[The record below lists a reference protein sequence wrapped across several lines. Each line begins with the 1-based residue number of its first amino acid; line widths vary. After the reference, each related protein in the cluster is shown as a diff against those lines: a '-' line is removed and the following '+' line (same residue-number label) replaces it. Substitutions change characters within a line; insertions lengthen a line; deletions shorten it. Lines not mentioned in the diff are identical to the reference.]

1 MLILLSTAL
10 TYLIIKRN
18 LNKILMNS
26 ILSDRINN
34 MEESATLAMAK
45 KARELKTQGIDIIGL
60 SLGEPDFKTPKHI
73 QEAAKSAV
81 DEGKYFSYPP
91 VAGYQD
97 LREAI
102 AKKLREQNNI
112 SEAKAENIV
121 VSTGAKHSIAN
132 IFMCLINEGDEVVIF
147 SPYWVS
153 YSEVIKLAGGVPVL
167 IEGNLENNF
176 KATAQQLQEAIT
188 DKTKAVI
195 YSSPCNPSGSVFS
208 KAELEAIAEVIKAN
222 ENLLVIAD
230 EIYELINFT
239 GSHASIASFPG
250 MFERTITVNGFS
262 KGYAMTGWR
271 VGYICAPLFIAKAC
285 EKIQGQF
292 TSGGTGIAQRA
303 ALAGLIGD
311 QKPTEEMAAAY
322 LKRRDL
328 VLELL
333 RDIPGIKT
341 HVPEGAFYFFPDVSA
356 FFGKS
361 AGGQVIETA
370 DDFCLYVLKEANVS
384 LVTGAAFGA
393 PHSVRLSYAASE
405 AELKEALK
413 RIKEVLAKLN

>member
-1 MLILLSTAL
+1 
-10 TYLIIKRN
+10 
-18 LNKILMNS
+18 MNS

-45 KARELKTQGIDIIGL
+45 TARELKNQGIDIIGL

-73 QEAAKSAV
+73 QEAAKSAI

-102 AKKLREQNNI
+102 AKKLREQNHI

-132 IFMCLINEGDEVVIF
+132 VFMCLINEGDEVVIF

-153 YSEVIKLAGGVPVL
+153 YSEIIKLAGGVPVL

-176 KATAQQLQEAIT
+176 KATAEQLKAAIT

-208 KAELEAIAEVIKAN
+208 KEELKAIAEVVKSK
-222 ENLLVIAD
+222 EDLVVIAD

-239 GSHASIASFPG
+239 GQQASIASFPG

-271 VGYICAPLFIAKAC
+271 VGYICAPLPIAKAC

-303 ALAGLIGD
+303 ALAGLTGD
-311 QKPTEEMAAAY
+311 QTPSQEMAAAY

-341 HVPEGAFYFFPDVSA
+341 HVPEGAFYFFPDVSS

-361 AGGQVIETA
+361 AGDFKINTA
-370 DDFCLYVLKEANVS
+370 GDFCLYLLNEAHVS
-384 LVTGAAFGA
+384 LVTGEAFGA
-393 PHSVRLSYAASE
+393 PNSVRLSYAASE
-405 AELKEALK
+405 EELKEALK
-413 RIKEVLAKLN
+413 RIKNALENVK

>member
-1 MLILLSTAL
+1 
-10 TYLIIKRN
+10 
-18 LNKILMNS
+18 MNS
-26 ILSDRINN
+26 ILSDRINA
-34 MEESATLAMAK
+34 MEESATIAMAK
-45 KARELKTQGIDIIGL
+45 KARELKGQGIDIISL
-60 SLGEPDFKTPKHI
+60 SLGEPDFKTPLHI
-73 QEAAKSAV
+73 QQAAKDAI
-81 DEGKYFSYPP
+81 DEGKYFSYSP

-102 AKKLREQNNI
+102 AKKLREENQI
-112 SEAKAENIV
+112 VEAKAENIV

-132 IFMCLINEGDEVVIF
+132 IFMCIINEGDEVVIF

-153 YSEVIKLAGGVPVL
+153 YSEIIKLAGGVPVL

-176 KATAQQLQEAIT
+176 KATADQLKTAIS

-208 KAELEAIAEVIKAN
+208 KEELEAIAEVVK
-222 ENLLVIAD
+222 EKEDLVVVAD

-239 GSHASIASFPG
+239 GKHASIASFPG
-250 MFERTITVNGFS
+250 MFDRTITVNGFS

-271 VGYICAPLFIAKAC
+271 VGYICAPVSLAKAC
-285 EKIQGQF
+285 EKIQSQF

-303 ALAGLIGD
+303 ALAGLTGD
-311 QKPTEEMAAAY
+311 QGPSKEMAKAY

-333 RDIPGIKT
+333 QEIPGIKT

-356 FFGKS
+356 FFGKR
-361 AGGQVIETA
+361 AGGQTIQNA
-370 DDFCLYVLKEANVS
+370 DDFCMYILNEAHVS

-393 PHSVRLSYAASE
+393 PDCVRLSYAASE
-405 AELKEALK
+405 DDLKEALK
-413 RIKEVLAKLN
+413 RIKDAVSKMK

>member
-1 MLILLSTAL
+1 LAVFKKT
-10 TYLIIKRN
+10 TII
-18 LNKILMNS
+18 MNS
-26 ILSDRINN
+26 ILSDRIIQ

-45 KARELKTQGIDIIGL
+45 KARELKSQGIDIISL

-73 QEAAKSAV
+73 QEAAKDAI
-81 DEGKYFSYPP
+81 DEGKYFSYSP

-102 AKKLREQNNI
+102 AKKLREENLI

-132 IFMCLINEGDEVVIF
+132 VFMCLLNEGDEVVIF

-153 YSEVIKLAGGVPVL
+153 YAEIIKLAGGVPVL

-176 KATAQQLQEAIT
+176 KATAVQLENALT
-188 DKTKAVI
+188 DKTKAII
-195 YSSPCNPSGSVFS
+195 YSSPCNPTGSVFN
-208 KAELEAIAEVIKAN
+208 KEELEEIAAVVKKR
-222 ENLLVIAD
+222 ENLFVIAD

-239 GSHASIASFPG
+239 GKHASIASFPG

-271 VGYICAPLFIAKAC
+271 VGYICAPVFMAKAC
-285 EKIQGQF
+285 EKMQGQF

-303 ALAGLIGD
+303 ALAAIEGD
-311 QKPTEEMAAAY
+311 QSPSKKMEDAY

-328 VLELL
+328 VLDLL

-341 HVPEGAFYFFPDVSA
+341 HVPEGAFYFFPDVTA

-361 AGGQVIETA
+361 SDGYLVNDA
-370 DDFCLYVLKEANVS
+370 DDICLYLLEKANVS

-393 PHSVRLSYAASE
+393 PNCVRLSYAASE
-405 AELKEALK
+405 EDLVEALK
-413 RIKEVLAKLN
+413 RMKQALSKLK

>member
-1 MLILLSTAL
+1 
-10 TYLIIKRN
+10 
-18 LNKILMNS
+18 MNS
-26 ILSDRINN
+26 ILSDRILN

-45 KARELKTQGIDIIGL
+45 KARELKSQGIDIIGL

-73 QEAAKSAV
+73 QEAAKSAI

-102 AKKLREQNNI
+102 AKKLREENNI

-132 IFMCLINEGDEVVIF
+132 TFMCLLNEGDEVVIF

-153 YSEVIKLAGGVPVL
+153 YAEIIKLAGGVPVL
-167 IEGNLENNF
+167 IEGTLENNF
-176 KATAQQLQEAIT
+176 KATAEQLEEALT

-195 YSSPCNPSGSVFS
+195 YSSPCNPTGSVFS
-208 KAELEAIAEVIKAN
+208 QSELEAIAEVVKKK
-222 ENLLVIAD
+222 EGLMVIAD

-239 GSHASIASFPG
+239 GKNFSIGSLPG

-271 VGYICAPLFIAKAC
+271 VGYICAPVEIAKAV

-303 ALAGLIGD
+303 ALAAISGD
-311 QKPTEEMAAAY
+311 QNPSKEMAEAY
-322 LKRRDL
+322 LNRRKIVLDL
-328 VLELL
+328 LQE
-333 RDIPGIKT
+333 IPGIKT
-341 HVPEGAFYFFPDVSA
+341 HIPEGAFYFFPDVTA

-361 AGGQVIETA
+361 AHGYSINNA
-370 DDFCLYVLKEANVS
+370 DDLCLYLLDVANIS

-393 PHSVRLSYAASE
+393 DNCVRLSYAASE
-405 AELKEALK
+405 EDLKEALK
-413 RIKEVLAKLN
+413 RMKKALGELS

>member
-1 MLILLSTAL
+1 
-10 TYLIIKRN
+10 
-18 LNKILMNS
+18 MNS
-26 ILSDRINN
+26 ILSDRIIA

-45 KARELKTQGIDIIGL
+45 KARELKGQGIDIISL
-60 SLGEPDFKTPKHI
+60 SLGEPDFKTPLHI
-73 QEAAKSAV
+73 QQAAKDAI

-102 AKKLREQNNI
+102 AKKLRDENGI
-112 SEAKAENIV
+112 AEAKAENIV

-132 IFMCLINEGDEVVIF
+132 VFMCLVNEGDEVVIF

-153 YSEVIKLAGGVPVL
+153 YSEIIKLAGGIPVL
-167 IEGNLENNF
+167 IEGTLENNF
-176 KATAQQLQEAIT
+176 KATADQLEAAIT

-195 YSSPCNPSGSVFS
+195 YSSPCNPTGSVFS
-208 KAELEAIAEVIKAN
+208 KEELEAIAEVVKKKEDIV
-222 ENLLVIAD
+222 VIAD

-239 GSHASIASFPG
+239 GKHASIASFPG
-250 MFERTITVNGFS
+250 MFDRTITVNGFS

-271 VGYICAPLFIAKAC
+271 VGYICAPLEIAKAC
-285 EKIQGQF
+285 EKLQGQF

-303 ALAGLIGD
+303 ALAGITGD
-311 QKPTEEMAAAY
+311 QAPSKEMESAY
-322 LKRRDL
+322 LRRRNL

-341 HVPEGAFYFFPDVSA
+341 HVPEGAFYFFPDVTA

-361 AGGQVIETA
+361 DGEMVIKDS
-370 DDFCLYVLKEANVS
+370 DDFCLYILKEAHVS

-393 PHSVRLSYAASE
+393 PDCIRLSYAASDE
-405 AELKEALK
+405 ELKSALK
-413 RIKEVLAKLN
+413 KIKEATAKLK

>member
-1 MLILLSTAL
+1 MS
-10 TYLIIKRN
+10 
-18 LNKILMNS
+18 S
-26 ILSDRINN
+26 ILSDRIIA

-45 KARELKTQGIDIIGL
+45 KARELKGQGIDIISL
-60 SLGEPDFKTPKHI
+60 SLGEPDFKTPLHI
-73 QEAAKSAV
+73 QQAAKDAI

-102 AKKLREQNNI
+102 AKKLRDENGITQA
-112 SEAKAENIV
+112 EAAHIV

-153 YSEVIKLAGGVPVL
+153 YSEIIKLAGGVPVL
-167 IEGNLENNF
+167 IEGTLENNF
-176 KATAQQLQEAIT
+176 KATADQLEAAIT
-188 DKTKAVI
+188 DRTKAVI
-195 YSSPCNPSGSVFS
+195 YSSPCNPTGSVFS
-208 KAELEAIAEVIKAN
+208 KEELEAIAEVVKKKQDVV
-222 ENLLVIAD
+222 VIAD

-239 GSHASIASFPG
+239 GQHASIASFPD
-250 MFERTITVNGFS
+250 MYERTITVNGFS

-271 VGYICAPLFIAKAC
+271 VGYICAPLEIAKAC
-285 EKIQGQF
+285 EKLQGQF

-303 ALAGLIGD
+303 ALAGITCD
-311 QKPTEEMAAAY
+311 QNPSKEMEAAY
-322 LKRRDL
+322 LRRRDL

-333 RDIPGIKT
+333 REIPGIKT
-341 HVPEGAFYFFPDVSA
+341 HVPEGAFYFFPDVTA

-361 AGGQVIETA
+361 DGEMVIKDA
-370 DDFCLYVLKEANVS
+370 DDFCLYILKEAHVS

-393 PHSVRLSYAASE
+393 PNCIRLSYAASDE
-405 AELKEALK
+405 ELKAALK
-413 RIKEVLAKLN
+413 NIKDATAKLK

>member
-1 MLILLSTAL
+1 
-10 TYLIIKRN
+10 
-18 LNKILMNS
+18 MNS
-26 ILSDRINN
+26 ILSDRIIN

-45 KARELKTQGIDIIGL
+45 KSRELKMQGIDIISL
-60 SLGEPDFKTPKHI
+60 SLGEPDFKTPQHI
-73 QEAAKSAV
+73 QDAAKASI
-81 DEGKYFSYPP
+81 DEGKYFSYSP

-102 AKKLREQNNI
+102 AKKLRDENGI

-132 IFMCLINEGDEVVIF
+132 VFMCILNEGDEVVIF

-153 YSEVIKLAGGVPVL
+153 YAEIIKLAGGVPIL
-167 IEGNLENNF
+167 IEGTLENNF
-176 KATAQQLQEAIT
+176 KATAAQLEAALT
-188 DKTKAVI
+188 DRTKAVI
-195 YSSPCNPSGSVFS
+195 YSSPCNPTGSVFS
-208 KAELEAIAEVIKAN
+208 KEELESIAEVVKKKKD
-222 ENLLVIAD
+222 LFVIAD

-239 GSHASIASFPG
+239 GKHSSIGSFSG

-285 EKIQGQF
+285 EKMQGQF

-303 ALAGLIGD
+303 ALAAITGD
-311 QKPTEEMAAAY
+311 QEPSRKMEGAY
-322 LKRRDL
+322 LNRRDL
-328 VLELL
+328 VLGLL
-333 RDIPGIKT
+333 REIPGIKT

-356 FFGKS
+356 FFGKNS
-361 AGGQVIETA
+361 EGFQIKDA
-370 DDFCLYVLKEANVS
+370 DDFCLYLLEKANVS

-393 PHSVRLSYAASE
+393 PNCVRISYAASE
-405 AELKEALK
+405 EELKEALTRMK
-413 RIKEVLAKLN
+413 NALAKCL

>member
-1 MLILLSTAL
+1 
-10 TYLIIKRN
+10 
-18 LNKILMNS
+18 MNS
-26 ILSDRINN
+26 ILSDRIIN

-45 KARELKTQGIDIIGL
+45 KSRELKMQGIDIISL
-60 SLGEPDFKTPKHI
+60 SLGEPDFKTPQHI
-73 QEAAKSAV
+73 QDAAKASI
-81 DEGKYFSYPP
+81 DEGKYFSYSP

-102 AKKLREQNNI
+102 AKKLRDENGI

-132 IFMCLINEGDEVVIF
+132 VFMCILNEGDEVVIF

-153 YSEVIKLAGGVPVL
+153 YAEIIKLAGGVPIL
-167 IEGNLENNF
+167 IEGTLENNF
-176 KATAQQLQEAIT
+176 KATAAQLEAALT
-188 DKTKAVI
+188 DRTKAVI
-195 YSSPCNPSGSVFS
+195 YSSPCNPTGSVFS
-208 KAELEAIAEVIKAN
+208 KEELESIAEVVKKKKD
-222 ENLLVIAD
+222 LFVIAD

-239 GSHASIASFPG
+239 GKHSSIGSFSG

-285 EKIQGQF
+285 EKMQGQF

-303 ALAGLIGD
+303 ALAAITGD
-311 QKPTEEMAAAY
+311 QEPSRKMEEAY
-322 LKRRDL
+322 LNRRDL
-328 VLELL
+328 VLGLL
-333 RDIPGIKT
+333 REIPGIKT

-356 FFGKS
+356 FFGKNS
-361 AGGQVIETA
+361 DGFQIKDA
-370 DDFCLYVLKEANVS
+370 DDFCLYLLEKANVS

-393 PHSVRLSYAASE
+393 PNCVRISYAASE
-405 AELKEALK
+405 EELKEALTRMK
-413 RIKEVLAKLN
+413 NALAKCL

>member
-1 MLILLSTAL
+1 MT
-10 TYLIIKRN
+10 N
-18 LNKILMNS
+18 
-26 ILSDRINN
+26 ILSDRINQ

-45 KARELKTQGIDIIGL
+45 KARELKGQGIDIISL

-73 QEAAKSAV
+73 QEAAKSAI

-102 AKKLREQNNI
+102 AKKLREVNHI
-112 SEAKAENIV
+112 KDAKAENIV

-132 IFMCLINEGDEVVIF
+132 VFMCMLNEGDEVVIF

-153 YSEVIKLAGGVPVL
+153 YAEIIKLAGGVPVL

-176 KATAQQLQEAIT
+176 KATAKQLEDALT
-188 DKTKAVI
+188 DKTKAII
-195 YSSPCNPSGSVFS
+195 YSSPCNPTGSVFS
-208 KAELEAIAEVIKAN
+208 KEELEAIAEVIKKR
-222 ENLLVIAD
+222 ENLYVIAD

-239 GSHASIASFPG
+239 GKHASIASFPG

-285 EKIQGQF
+285 EKMQGQF

-303 ALAGLIGD
+303 ALAAISGD
-311 QKPTEEMAAAY
+311 HGPSEEMEKAY
-322 LKRRDL
+322 LKRREL
-328 VLELL
+328 LLGLL

-341 HVPEGAFYFFPDVSA
+341 HVPEGAFYFFPDVTA

-361 AGGQVIETA
+361 TSEYKIANA
-370 DDFCLYVLKEANVS
+370 DDFCLYILEKANVS

-393 PHSVRLSYAASE
+393 PDCVRLSYAASE
-405 AELKEALK
+405 IELIEAMK
-413 RIKEVLAKLN
+413 RIKEALSLLV

>member
-1 MLILLSTAL
+1 MT
-10 TYLIIKRN
+10 
-18 LNKILMNS
+18 S
-26 ILSDRINN
+26 ILSDRINQ

-73 QEAAKSAV
+73 QEAAKAAI

-102 AKKLREQNNI
+102 AKKLREDNKI
-112 SEAKAENIV
+112 VEAKAENIV

-132 IFMCLINEGDEVVIF
+132 VFMCLINEGDEVVIF

-153 YSEVIKLAGGVPVL
+153 YAEIIKLAGGVPIL
-167 IEGNLENNF
+167 IDGNLANNF
-176 KATAQQLQEAIT
+176 KATAEQLEAAIT
-188 DKTKAVI
+188 DRTKAII
-195 YSSPCNPSGSVFS
+195 YSSPCNPTGSVFS
-208 KAELEAIAEVIKAN
+208 KEELEAIAEVVKKKD
-222 ENLLVIAD
+222 NLFVIAD

-239 GSHASIASFPG
+239 GTHASIASFPG

-285 EKIQGQF
+285 EKMQGQF

-303 ALAGLIGD
+303 ALAAISGD
-311 QKPTEEMAAAY
+311 QAPSKEMEKAY
-322 LKRRDL
+322 LNRRDL
-328 VLELL
+328 VLGLIK
-333 RDIPGIKT
+333 DIPGFKT
-341 HVPEGAFYFFPDVSA
+341 HVPEGAFYFFPDVTY

-361 AGGQVIETA
+361 ADGFKINNA
-370 DDFCLYVLKEANVS
+370 DDFCLYLLEKANVS
-384 LVTGAAFGA
+384 LVTGEAFGA
-393 PHSVRLSYAASE
+393 PNCVRISYAA
-405 AELKEALK
+405 AEDELIEALK
-413 RIKEVLAKLN
+413 RIKETCGKLA

>member
-1 MLILLSTAL
+1 
-10 TYLIIKRN
+10 
-18 LNKILMNS
+18 MNS
-26 ILSDRINN
+26 ILSDRILN

-45 KARELKTQGIDIIGL
+45 KARELKSQGIDIIGL

-73 QEAAKSAV
+73 QEAAKAAI

-102 AKKLREQNNI
+102 AKKLREENNI

-132 IFMCLINEGDEVVIF
+132 TFMCLINEGDEVVIF

-153 YSEVIKLAGGVPVL
+153 YAEIIKLAGGVPVL
-167 IEGNLENNF
+167 IEGTLENNF
-176 KATAQQLQEAIT
+176 KATAEQLEAALT
-188 DKTKAVI
+188 DKTKAII
-195 YSSPCNPSGSVFS
+195 YSSPCNPTGSVFS
-208 KAELEAIAEVIKAN
+208 QSELEAIAEVVKKR
-222 ENLLVIAD
+222 ENLVVIAD

-239 GSHASIASFPG
+239 GKNFSIASLPG

-271 VGYICAPLFIAKAC
+271 VGYICAPLAIAKAV

-303 ALAGLIGD
+303 ALAGISGD
-311 QKPTEEMAAAY
+311 QQPSKDMADAY
-322 LKRRDL
+322 FKRRAI

-333 RDIPGIKT
+333 QEIPGIKT
-341 HVPEGAFYFFPDVSA
+341 HIPEGAFYFFPDVTA

-361 AGGQVIETA
+361 AHGHTVKDA
-370 DDFCLYVLKEANVS
+370 DDLCLYLLDIANVS

-393 PHSVRLSYAASE
+393 PNCVRLSYAASE
-405 AELKEALK
+405 EELVEAMK
-413 RIKEVLAKLN
+413 RIKKALGELA